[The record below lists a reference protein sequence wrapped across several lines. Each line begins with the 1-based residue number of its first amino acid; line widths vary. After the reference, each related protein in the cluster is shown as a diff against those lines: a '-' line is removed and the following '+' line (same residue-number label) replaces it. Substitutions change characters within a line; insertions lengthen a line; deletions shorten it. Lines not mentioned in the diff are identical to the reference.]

1 MIDVGDTAPDFS
13 LPATSAEA
21 LPTRREGNVDGP
33 ADQTITLS
41 QYRGHIDVLLLF
53 YPLDWSPVCSSEHI
67 KCVAMFPTYRTRLQV
82 LGISVD
88 SIWSHRA
95 FANSYHI
102 AYPLLSDFQPRGA
115 VAQQYDVYLSDFGFA
130 ARTSFLVDKLGRV
143 KLVQRA
149 AVPDQRRLESVL
161 GIAPSQ

>member
-1 MIDVGDTAPDFS
+1 MLDVGDTAPDFS
-13 LPATSAEA
+13 LPATPSEA
-21 LPTRREGNVDGP
+21 LPPPLEGEVVGP
-33 ADQTITLS
+33 AARTITLS

-67 KCVAMFPTYRTRLQV
+67 KCVTMFPTYSTRLQV

-95 FANSYHI
+95 FANAYHI

-115 VAQQYDVYLSDFGFA
+115 VAQQYGVYLSDFGFA
-130 ARTSFLVDKLGRV
+130 ARTAFLVDKLGRV
-143 KLVQRA
+143 KLVERA
-149 AVPDQRRLESVL
+149 AVPEERRLESVL

>member
-13 LPATSAEA
+13 LPATPSEA
-21 LPTRREGNVDGP
+21 LPPPREGEVVSP
-33 ADQTITLS
+33 AARTITLS

-53 YPLDWSPVCSSEHI
+53 YPLDWSPVCSSEHV
-67 KCVAMFPTYRTRLQV
+67 KCVTMFPTYSSRLQV

-102 AYPLLSDFQPRGA
+102 PYPLLSDFQPRGA
-115 VAQQYDVYLSDFGFA
+115 VAQQYGVYLSDFGFA
-130 ARTSFLVDKLGRV
+130 ARTAFLVDKLGRI
-143 KLVQRA
+143 KLVERA
-149 AVPDQRRLESVL
+149 SVPDERSLESLL
-161 GIAPSQ
+161 GITPSQ